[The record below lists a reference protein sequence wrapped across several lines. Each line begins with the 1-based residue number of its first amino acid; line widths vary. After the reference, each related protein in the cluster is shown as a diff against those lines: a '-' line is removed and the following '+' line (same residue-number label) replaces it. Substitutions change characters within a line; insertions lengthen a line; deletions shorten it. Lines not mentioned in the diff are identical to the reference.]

1 MILSQMYP
9 PKDWQGSI
17 DVLLYDN
24 GQVGSDGQWCT
35 VSASQ
40 QNKNKNH
47 LSLKRK
53 VKGPI
58 KIVRKIERKTWLTR
72 LRNTELKS
80 VSLPNPVE
88 FGGIK
93 LLILMKLFGE
103 VL

>member
-40 QNKNKNH
+40 
-47 LSLKRK
+47 
-53 VKGPI
+53 
-58 KIVRKIERKTWLTR
+58 
-72 LRNTELKS
+72 
-80 VSLPNPVE
+80 
-88 FGGIK
+88 
-93 LLILMKLFGE
+93 
-103 VL
+103 